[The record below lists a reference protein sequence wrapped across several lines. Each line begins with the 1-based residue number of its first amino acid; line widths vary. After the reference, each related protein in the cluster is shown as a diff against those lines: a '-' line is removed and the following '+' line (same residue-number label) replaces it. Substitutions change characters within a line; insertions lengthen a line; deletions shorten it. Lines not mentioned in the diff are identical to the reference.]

1 VIDSRRMRRRPFKTF
16 VPRDD
21 ARSLPAY
28 RVVEASRYLNIP
40 TSTLRAWVS
49 GQKHETQAGPEFF
62 RPVIAIS
69 STDPP
74 MLSFF
79 NLVEAHVLDAIRRE
93 HGIPLPKVRVALDY
107 LARSFPSE
115 HPLAAQ
121 EFESDGLS
129 LFLEKVGQLINVSQ
143 AGQLAMRKI
152 LEAHLRRI
160 DRDPQGFARRLY
172 PFIRKGRPDEPKV
185 VVIDPYVSFGR
196 PVLAGTGVPT
206 AVIADRYKAGES
218 IDSIA
223 DDYGRDRLEIEEAV
237 RSELQLEAA

>member
-1 VIDSRRMRRRPFKTF
+1 
-16 VPRDD
+16 
-21 ARSLPAY
+21 
-28 RVVEASRYLNIP
+28 
-40 TSTLRAWVS
+40 
-49 GQKHETQAGPEFF
+49 
-62 RPVIAIS
+62 
-69 STDPP
+69 

-115 HPLAAQ
+115 HPLATQ

-129 LFLEKVGQLINVSQ
+129 LFLEKFGQLINVSQ

-223 DDYGRDRLEIEEAV
+223 DDYGRDRLEIEEAI